1 MSDDLLI
8 RGGLPSWGKP
18 GMPLT
23 LKMGKTSEGALLFG
37 RTEVLPGD
45 ELFFVSFPKN
55 PTPNNAA
62 HLKDEQ
68 EIYWL
73 SLPKRDLP

>member
-1 MSDDLLI
+1 MGDEMSI

-18 GMPLT
+18 GITLT

-37 RTEVLPGD
+37 RTEVQPGD

-55 PTPNNAA
+55 ATPANSA

-73 SLPKRDLP
+73 SLPRKDLP